1 MAADTDKTAHVAH
14 ANAFSIV
21 AVVAGLVTAVAIFAA
36 LLFVNYD
43 RDDHFNGPPTTLTNA
58 AKTGSGSN

>member
-14 ANAFSIV
+14 ANAFSVV
-21 AVVAGLVTAVAIFAA
+21 AVVAGLVAAVAIVGV

-43 RDDHFNGPPTTLTNA
+43 RSNDFDAPPTTLTNA
-58 AKTGSGSN
+58 AKTSSAPR